1 MIDIFILTEDRYIDP
16 PILTPYIAQILEE
29 EQILA
34 EELKNYKLSSQRVSW
49 SDPQVNWESAKAAIF
64 RTTWDYF
71 DRFSAF
77 KEWLQGVNSKLHLLN
92 SFKLIELNLNKK
104 YLFNLE
110 KQGLPIVPGIF
121 LNQGDRRTLQEHL
134 SGVTWKEFVL
144 KPAVSGA
151 GRHTYRFR
159 DPKEVESVF
168 YELIQEEDLI
178 IQEFQEQILSFGEI
192 SLILIG
198 RNYSHAVLKKAK
210 EGEFRVQDDFGGSVH
225 PFKAGEEE
233 IRIAEQ
239 AISYLPEIPLYARVD
254 MVKTNSNCWAI
265 SELEM
270 IEPELWFRFYRPA
283 AQKLAA
289 LIREKIGV

>member
-270 IEPELWFRFYRPA
+270 IEPELWFRFHRPA

>member
-71 DRFSAF
+71 DRFSEF

-92 SFKLIELNLNKK
+92 SFELIELNLNKK
-104 YLFNLE
+104 YLFNLK

-121 LNQGDRRTLQEHL
+121 LNQGDRRTLEEHL
-134 SGVTWKEFVL
+134 SDVPWKEFVL

-151 GRHTYRFR
+151 GRHTYRFK
-159 DPKEVESVF
+159 DAEEIETIF
-168 YELIQEEDLI
+168 NELIHEEDLI
-178 IQEFQEQILSFGEI
+178 LQEFQEQIISFGEI

-198 RNYSHAVLKKAK
+198 GNFSHAVLKMAKA
-210 EGEFRVQDDFGGSVH
+210 GEFRVQDDFGGSIH
-225 PFKAGEEE
+225 PFIAGEEE
-233 IRIAEQ
+233 IKIAEQ
-239 AISYLPEIPLYARVD
+239 AIHCLPEIPLYARVD
-254 MVKTNSNCWAI
+254 MVKTNGNNWAI

-270 IEPELWFRFYRPA
+270 IEPELWFRFHRPA

-289 LIREKIGV
+289 LIRDKIGV